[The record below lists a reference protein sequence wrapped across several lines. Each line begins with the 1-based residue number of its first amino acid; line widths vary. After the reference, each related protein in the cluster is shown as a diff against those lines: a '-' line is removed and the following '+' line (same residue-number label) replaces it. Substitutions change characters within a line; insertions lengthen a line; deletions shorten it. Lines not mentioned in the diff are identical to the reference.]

1 MIDTQIIVHSLSNL
15 SDIYNFRMKIYDV
28 AFSIT
33 DEKIYAS
40 KLSGGIS
47 AYLRAVLN
55 AGIKCTI
62 ETEIAVDSKQSS
74 LVLRVPILDKQFKRL
89 EEFFDQVQELFGEN
103 KVLLSKNLLHG
114 IKVPQIDELLE
125 ILNQKTN
132 EELIREIEAKNIAL
146 ESSLENLARTSKEKN
161 RMEEELNVAQSIQLS
176 MLPLDFNIFEKRLDV
191 DIFAHLTP
199 AREVGGDFYDFF
211 FLDDNHFGIVVG
223 DVSGKGVPAALM
235 MAVCKTLLKSRAST
249 DKSTASILTHVN
261 NEMAKDNKNF
271 MFVTVFMAILNT
283 NTGEMTYTNA
293 GHNPTYIKKS
303 SGELIKLS
311 QLHGP
316 VVAAME
322 AMSYKESKIQINKGD
337 IVFAYTDGVTE
348 SHNINSELFGD
359 DRLHDFLKK
368 HKFESSKIII
378 ENLVQEIHNFEAGC
392 EQFDD
397 ITMLCLE
404 YCNELSSMEVQKK
417 VIKISNTIDA
427 VQTALSEFEIFA
439 EECEVSMPVAM
450 KVNIV
455 LDELLSNI
463 VKYGF
468 ADELEHFIQVTLEF
482 HGRKLMITFEDD
494 GIPFNPFQK
503 TPPDLSLPIEERE
516 IGGLGI
522 HLVRKLM
529 DEFSYKRDVNR
540 NIVSMVKYEA

>member
-1 MIDTQIIVHSLSNL
+1 MLDTHIITNHLRSLE
-15 SDIYNFRMKIYDV
+15 DVYNFRMKIYEAVMLIANDK
-28 AFSIT
+28 IT
-33 DEKIYAS
+33 AS
-40 KLSGGIS
+40 RVSGGIS
-47 AYLRAVLN
+47 ACLRLILHARIDCLVESEITLSDRDTAIKFTLPTLPAVTTQ
-55 AGIKCTI
+55 AQ
-62 ETEIAVDSKQSS
+62 D
-74 LVLRVPILDKQFKRL
+74 
-89 EEFFDQVQELFGEN
+89 FFDSIQPQGNNTLVT
-103 KVLLSKNLLHG
+103 KNFHRASRDVHFDDL
-114 IKVPQIDELLE
+114 IA

-132 EELIREIEAKNIAL
+132 EELIREVEAKNVAL
-146 ESSLENLARTSKEKN
+146 QTSLENLARTSKEKN

-176 MLPLDFNIFEKRLDV
+176 MLPLDFDIYAHRPDIS
-191 DIFAHLTP
+191 IFAHLTP

-211 FLDDNHFGIVVG
+211 FLDDINFGIVVG

-283 NTGEMTYTNA
+283 STGEMTYTNA
-293 GHNPTYIKKS
+293 GHNPTYIKRAN
-303 SGELIKLS
+303 GEIEKLS
-311 QLHGP
+311 RLHGP

-322 AMSYKESKIQINKGD
+322 AMSYKESKVQLQKGD
-337 IVFAYTDGVTE
+337 IILGYTDGVTE
-348 SHNINSELFGD
+348 AHNIHGELFGD
-359 DRLHDFLKK
+359 DRLYQFLKE
-368 HKFESSKIII
+368 HKFEACK
-378 ENLVQEIHNFEAGC
+378 NMVDALVSEIRNFEQGA

-397 ITMLCLE
+397 ITTLCLE
-404 YCNELSSMEVQKK
+404 YCNDLSDMEVHKTT
-417 VIKISNTIDA
+417 ISITNQIEQ
-427 VQTALSEFEIFA
+427 VQLAIETFEIFA
-439 EECEVSMPVAM
+439 EECEISMPVAM
-450 KVNIV
+450 KVNVV

-468 ADELEHFIQVTLEF
+468 DDTNEHFIRVNLEF
-482 HGRKLMITFEDD
+482 YGRKLMITFEDD

-503 TPPDLSLPIEERE
+503 TPPDLTLPIEQRE

-529 DEFSYKRDVNR
+529 DEFSYKRDVGR